1 MTQPKRPIGINAV
14 SAADVQVLI
23 AENEDLRMQLRI
35 RDRQPPSPNAA
46 TPKAPSPTPA
56 RAPIAKSEVAW
67 RGVVLWRDD
76 LPTIA
81 GAMLAML
88 GCVAFVW
95 AIGFVATGFSAA
107 NLRGASMVAIC
118 SFAWWIVFAKNR
130 R

>member
-1 MTQPKRPIGINAV
+1 MTQPKRPIGVNAV
-14 SAADVQVLI
+14 SAADVQALI
-23 AENEDLRMQLRI
+23 AENEELKMQLRI
-35 RDRQPPSPNAA
+35 RDRQPPSPNVAP
-46 TPKAPSPTPA
+46 PKAPSPAPA
-56 RAPIAKSEVAW
+56 PVAKSEGAW

-95 AIGFVATGFSAA
+95 AIGFVATGLSAA

-118 SFAWWIVFAKNR
+118 AFAWWVVFAR
-130 R
+130 RKK

>member
-1 MTQPKRPIGINAV
+1 MTQPKHPIGVNAV
-14 SAADVQVLI
+14 SAADVQALI
-23 AENEDLRMQLRI
+23 AENEDLKMQLRI
-35 RDRQPPSPNAA
+35 RDRQPPSPNVAS
-46 TPKAPSPTPA
+46 PKAPPPPA
-56 RAPIAKSEVAW
+56 RAPVVKSESAW

-88 GCVAFVW
+88 GCVVFVW

-107 NLRGASMVAIC
+107 NLRGAAMVAIC
-118 SFAWWIVFAKNR
+118 AFAWWVVFAKNR